1 MVISSARLERAVRDL
16 YPDVAESSGG
26 TSAALNEERMLWLE
40 LSVCLLSSQV
50 PYELA
55 LAAAEAVQASGA
67 MHAPGGQGLEDRL
80 VAVLSNAFV
89 VDGRSRRYRFPNA
102 KGRQLADTTNAVWA
116 FGGLRHLLSTFED
129 GRAARAWF
137 VRHAP
142 GLGPKQASMFLRN
155 VGFSHDLAILDRHVL
170 NYMIAL
176 GLGGIGMRASR
187 LHDYL
192 VLEDVLRR
200 HAATSGSTVGAL
212 DRAIWIVMRVARR
225 YDIEGALS

>member
-1 MVISSARLERAVRDL
+1 MGISSARLERAVRDM
-16 YPDVAESSGG
+16 YFDVADSSARAPSG
-26 TSAALNEERMLWLE
+26 LHDERTLWLE
-40 LSVCLLSSQV
+40 LSACLLSSQV

-55 LAAAEAVQASGA
+55 LAAAEAVHASGA
-67 MHAPGGQGLEDRL
+67 VHAPGGEGLEARL
-80 VAVLSNAFV
+80 VSVLSDAFV

-102 KGRQLADTTNAVWA
+102 KGRQLADTSNVVRAA
-116 FGGLRHLLSTFED
+116 GGLRGLLSKFED

-155 VGFSHDLAILDRHVL
+155 VDFSNDLAILDRHVL
-170 NYMIAL
+170 DYMVAL

-187 LHDYL
+187 LQDYL

-200 HAATSGSTVGAL
+200 HAETSGSSVGVL

-225 YDIEGALS
+225 YDVEGAQL